1 MKAHVEAAI
10 LCANIFLLTLA
21 IGLNSHSLYTWL
33 YAPPE
38 PEYCHA

>member
-21 IGLNSHSLYTWL
+21 LNSHSLYTWL